1 VNIHGFSI
9 VIALRCAS
17 AVAGSG
23 GQADD
28 QTLRGDEL
36 IAVSK

>member
-1 VNIHGFSI
+1 MVQYRYSC
-9 VIALRCAS
+9 CAS
-17 AVAGSG
+17 AAASSG

-28 QTLRGDEL
+28 QTLHGDEL